1 MVAFVIYDYLPNGL
15 LVSSH
20 SSTNPPNVPYSS
32 VENAALQTRHI
43 DRNWDRGRPDLVCHV
58 KWESLHLIHTFWQL
72 SLSCLYLQSL
82 ELPCL
87 NSDPHRATL
96 MRRRAYLFPSGKLQ
110 SFFCPCHLLSCAI
123 YRLPFPPD
131 PQLCVA
137 CRRWKYAK
145 TVWALKSVQVYI
157 MIGAITKRVFF
168 FATFLIGLVL
178 VLIGVVII
186 TVIFPA
192 EIDKQVDE
200 GMNIWDN
207 KSEGYRLFVSSKFR
221 RNMQNKPW
229 TAFMGWKVQLKT

>member
-1 MVAFVIYDYLPNGL
+1 
-15 LVSSH
+15 
-20 SSTNPPNVPYSS
+20 
-32 VENAALQTRHI
+32 
-43 DRNWDRGRPDLVCHV
+43 
-58 KWESLHLIHTFWQL
+58 
-72 SLSCLYLQSL
+72 
-82 ELPCL
+82 
-87 NSDPHRATL
+87 
-96 MRRRAYLFPSGKLQ
+96 
-110 SFFCPCHLLSCAI
+110 
-123 YRLPFPPD
+123 
-131 PQLCVA
+131 
-137 CRRWKYAK
+137 
-145 TVWALKSVQVYI
+145 